1 MKTDCG
7 QKIIVLSLLWRVHRT
22 ITAINNNIYIAVF
35 ILGQGE
41 RKCQMMTFGVSM
53 LGSGRSAKIRCKSK
67 GLLNTKVSMT
77 GDTVSKM
84 HCVSVITAELAREIC
99 PDDKTGQ
106 IDIVKILA
114 ETTVGEVMKDGI

>member
-1 MKTDCG
+1 
-7 QKIIVLSLLWRVHRT
+7 
-22 ITAINNNIYIAVF
+22 
-35 ILGQGE
+35 
-41 RKCQMMTFGVSM
+41 MMTFGVSM

-99 PDDKTGQ
+99 PEDKTGQ